1 MLKEPAL
8 IMGIKSLRVLPLILM
23 FSGCASIF
31 GWDIHAPGV
40 LSNNFFQKVSPVP
53 ERVALWME
61 PGLLESIS
69 KDRGGKTADP
79 QTYHV
84 GEALGPML
92 IEAFQNGFEE
102 FVLMETEPTPEVMKQ
117 YGIQWLVS
125 IRILEFKNDVTWKGQ
140 TLRLQTESVVLN
152 PDLKERARFESSGSS
167 QAEKVFAKKGGPQVH
182 LNAAIENTSEA
193 IILHLQD
200 LIHTGKLT

>member
-1 MLKEPAL
+1 MRRLFQIIFL
-8 IMGIKSLRVLPLILM
+8 VF
-23 FSGCASIF
+23 FSGCAAIF

-40 LSNNFFQKVSPVP
+40 LSNNFFQKVSPAP
-53 ERVALWME
+53 ERVALWIE
-61 PGLLESIS
+61 PGLMSYIS

-84 GEALGPML
+84 GEAFGPML

-102 FVLMETEPTPEVMKQ
+102 FVSMEAEPTPEVMKR

-125 IRILEFKNDVTWKGQ
+125 VRILEFKNDVTWKGQ
-140 TLRLQTESVVLN
+140 TLRLRTESVVLN

-167 QAEKVFAKKGGPQVH
+167 QAEKVFGKKGGPQVH
-182 LNAAIENTSEA
+182 LNATLENTSEA
-193 IILHLQD
+193 IILHLQN
-200 LIHTGKLT
+200 LIHTGKLTQ